1 MSVYTLLG
9 LSGLVVLTGA
19 LIHVALRSRALGHRL
34 AEAQRALQT
43 LEGEQQ
49 HHLHQ
54 LDRKNRALKK
64 TIEILREQERKQQ
77 LTTKASQ
84 AGTFD
89 HVFADNRTYWDR
101 QTMRLFG
108 LGPDGRW
115 MPARQWEALLLPEDL
130 PTAKATIQHGIDTNT
145 PFALEFRIRRP
156 DGVVRHIF
164 GTGYAVLKNGK
175 PVRLSGL
182 HFDITERKQYQAAL
196 QEAKRVAQLAA
207 STKTEFLANMS
218 HEIRTP
224 MNGIIGMAEMLEE
237 TRLDDNQRD
246 YLKVLRESGD
256 MLTVLLND
264 ILDFS
269 KLEADRVALE
279 PTEVNLDHLLN
290 QCLKLFNR
298 TAQDKSFFLS
308 SWRDPRLPRTINADA
323 TRLRQVLIN
332 LIGNACKFTSQG
344 HVMVFIE
351 PVLNTPAEQGLVI
364 RFRIKDTGIG
374 IAPDKR
380 AGLFEAFTQA
390 DASITRRYGGTGLGL
405 AIVRRLVALWHGEV
419 YFRSTLGEGSE
430 FWFTLPGLPAH
441 HHAAPTTQR
450 LRVLIASRYVG
461 FSQVTK
467 VLESSYGWQLTHTQN
482 SFDTRAA
489 LQQHYDVLVIEER
502 LPGEPGHELA
512 HWAIKQQPHL
522 RVTLNGQAR
531 HLPIDLPP
539 QLQDRLVYLHKPF
552 GLNELS
558 NLVLHTEAPK
568 ASALTAQDLSAEHLH
583 HLSHLQVL
591 VVEDNRVNQK
601 VLQGMLARYQIF
613 PQCVENGL
621 EALNALAKQPYELVF
636 MDCEMPIMDGYEAT
650 QKIRHLN
657 DRRPW
662 IIGLSAH
669 AMREQIDKALH
680 IGMDRYL
687 TKPLRA
693 RTLTAAL
700 AEYVELHSA
709 PAYADRDN

>member
-1 MSVYTLLG
+1 MTVYILAGSTLLTA
-9 LSGLVVLTGA
+9 LSIIA
-19 LIHVALRSRALGHRL
+19 LIGVALRCRTLKSELSEARNDRQRFT
-34 AEAQRALQT
+34 AERQQLQ
-43 LEGEQQ
+43 QQ
-49 HHLHQ
+49 LS
-54 LDRKNRALKK
+54 RKNRTLEK
-64 TIEILREQERKQQ
+64 TIEILREQERKLL
-77 LTTKASQ
+77 LTIKASH

-89 HVFADNRTYWDR
+89 HVFGDNRTYWDR

-108 LGPDGRW
+108 LGTDGRW

-130 PTAKATIQHGIDTNT
+130 PAAKATIQRAIDNNSS
-145 PFALEFRIRRP
+145 FAMEFRIQRP
-156 DGVVRHIF
+156 DGTIRNIF
-164 GTGYAVLKNGK
+164 GTGYAVIQKGV

-182 HFDITERKQYQAAL
+182 HFDITERKHYEAAL
-196 QEAKRVAQLAA
+196 KEAKRVSELAA

-224 MNGIIGMAEMLEE
+224 MNGIIGMAEMLED
-237 TRLDDNQRD
+237 TSLDDNQRD

-308 SWRDPRLPRTINADA
+308 AWRDPRLPRTIMADP

-332 LIGNACKFTSQG
+332 LLGNACKFTAQG
-344 HVMVFIE
+344 HVMVFVE
-351 PVLNTPAEQGLVI
+351 PVLNTPTEQGLVI

-405 AIVRRLVALWHGEV
+405 AIVRRLVALWQGEV

-430 FWFTLPGLPAH
+430 FWFTLPGLQFEPQ
-441 HHAAPTTQR
+441 PTLQTQR
-450 LRVLIASRYVG
+450 LRILIASRYIG
-461 FSQVTK
+461 FSQVTQ
-467 VLESSYGWQLTHTQN
+467 VLENSYGWQLTHTHN

-489 LQQHYDVLVIEER
+489 LQQRYDVLVIEER

-512 HWAIKQQPHL
+512 RWAVTQQPQL
-522 RVTLNGQAR
+522 RVILNGQAR
-531 HLPIDLPP
+531 HLPINLPAA
-539 QLQDRLVYLHKPF
+539 LQEHLVYLHKPF

-558 NLVLHTEAPK
+558 NLITHTDSPKPNLVEAPHV
-568 ASALTAQDLSAEHLH
+568 SAGQHQQ
-583 HLSHLQVL
+583 LQQLRVL

-601 VLQGMLARYQIF
+601 VLQGMLARHQIF
-613 PQCVENGL
+613 PDCVENGL
-621 EALNALAKQPYELVF
+621 EALNALADQTYDLIF

-657 DRRPW
+657 DHKPW

-669 AMREQIDKALH
+669 AMREQIDKALNV
-680 IGMDRYL
+680 GMDRYL

-693 RTLTAAL
+693 RILAGAL
-700 AEYVELHSA
+700 NEYLELH
-709 PAYADRDN
+709 